1 MARIDELQRNLEN
14 LAGEAAKSAKDAAAA
29 ASPGSREKE
38 LEETR
43 QKYALLM
50 KEGQKLESEAS
61 NSRTA
66 VRRLRQQLAE
76 NSKSQIEMKKKAER
90 LERDLLNTESRAKRA
105 EAAEKR
111 ANDSLS
117 THNKTAKDLEA
128 VTNERDALS
137 QTVREMKAQIGR
149 AIARA
154 EAAEA
159 KAHSDAL
166 EKEKRRADE
175 LDEELSNTRIEL
187 DIIQAKSKKEIAD
200 LKEKVDQEKERA
212 RLLETELKGEQ
223 SALESKMESLRARA
237 EEASSG
243 ATGETQAKLLRQVET
258 LQTQYSVAS
267 ENWHTLEGSYISRL
281 DAAEKERD
289 QAGDREKELRKKL
302 RETVWLLLQL
312 TPRKDTSANS
322 IVLQTL
328 KVKELEEELE
338 NAKEAEHDLQSQ
350 LEARVQE
357 LQKVQQKLENATDEV
372 TSAQKELVEQK
383 KVWDANWA
391 QKLEEER
398 ARWREQVNT
407 LQQPRGISPVPST
420 RRSSNLDALPS
431 ILSDYRPGSRRSS
444 TLPPGSP
451 DIGTP
456 PRQNSYPTSIAQ
468 GTLSPP
474 PISTT
479 MGPPSMILETPSITF
494 EPDEFFSSGDPAT
507 PSAYGGTQAGPS
519 RGINDIISEST
530 VGAGPSVQ
538 LVERM
543 SATVRRLE
551 SERAGSKDE
560 LARVTTQRD
569 ESRQQVVDLMRELEE
584 KKTTDSR
591 VEELEAKLADID
603 QRYLTTLEMLGE
615 KSEQVEELQADIADL
630 KKIYRELVD
639 STMK

>member
-1 MARIDELQRNLEN
+1 M
-14 LAGEAAKSAKDAAAA
+14 
-29 ASPGSREKE
+29 
-38 LEETR
+38 
-43 QKYALLM
+43 
-50 KEGQKLESEAS
+50 
-61 NSRTA
+61 
-66 VRRLRQQLAE
+66 
-76 NSKSQIEMKKKAER
+76 
-90 LERDLLNTESRAKRA
+90 
-105 EAAEKR
+105 
-111 ANDSLS
+111 
-117 THNKTAKDLEA
+117 
-128 VTNERDALS
+128 
-137 QTVREMKAQIGR
+137 
-149 AIARA
+149 
-154 EAAEA
+154 
-159 KAHSDAL
+159 
-166 EKEKRRADE
+166 
-175 LDEELSNTRIEL
+175 
-187 DIIQAKSKKEIAD
+187 
-200 LKEKVDQEKERA
+200 
-212 RLLETELKGEQ
+212 
-223 SALESKMESLRARA
+223 
-237 EEASSG
+237 
-243 ATGETQAKLLRQVET
+243 
-258 LQTQYSVAS
+258 
-267 ENWHTLEGSYISRL
+267 
-281 DAAEKERD
+281 
-289 QAGDREKELRKKL
+289 
-302 RETVWLLLQL
+302 
-312 TPRKDTSANS
+312 
-322 IVLQTL
+322 
-328 KVKELEEELE
+328 
-338 NAKEAEHDLQSQ
+338 
-350 LEARVQE
+350 
-357 LQKVQQKLENATDEV
+357 QQKLQSATDEV

-383 KVWDANWA
+383 KVCDANWA

-398 ARWREQVNT
+398 ARWREQVHS

-431 ILSDYRPGSRRSS
+431 VLSEYRPRSRRSS

-474 PISTT
+474 PISAT

-494 EPDEFFSSGDPAT
+494 EPDEFFSSADPTT
-507 PSAYGGTQAGPS
+507 PSAYGGTQAAPS

-560 LARVTTQRD
+560 LARVTAQRD

-584 KKTTDSR
+584 KKTADSR